1 MLTFEVN
8 TDIALIDPD
17 WEVFEQLHDQRYG
30 LAISYLK
37 HVVKGD
43 TFDNQVMDLKISERG
58 FYVQSKNFPAAFY
71 GDTANVGFSFISE
84 SEVQGVIFDAVSLYR
99 SGDARSLTCIYNDA
113 QPPDF
118 FFGYRLNGEEVYH
131 MNSLRMAP
139 PLHLRVMVE
148 AKEEVELLGACA
160 GAIIYQR
167 TLDGRHLLIRA
178 PGRKQPFP
186 LGDAAS
192 PQDTN
197 VQDTNVQ
204 DTNAQDA
211 PQPNAVRA
219 RTLARTQTLPLLDGF
234 SE

>member
-1 MLTFEVN
+1 MTAFEVN

-17 WEVFEQLHDQRYG
+17 WEIFEQLHDQRYG

-43 TFDNQVMDLKISERG
+43 TFDNQVITLNISEQG

-71 GDTANVGFSFISE
+71 GDTGNSSFSFISDD
-84 SEVQGVIFDAVSLYR
+84 EVQGFIFDAVSLYR
-99 SGDARSLTCIYNDA
+99 SGDARSLTCIYSEGS
-113 QPPDF
+113 PPDV
-118 FFGYRLNGEEVYH
+118 FFGYRINEEERYE
-131 MNSLRMAP
+131 MNELRMAL

-148 AKEEVELLGACA
+148 AQEEVELLGAST
-160 GAIIYQR
+160 GAVIYQR

-186 LGDAAS
+186 L
-192 PQDTN
+192 
-197 VQDTNVQ
+197 
-204 DTNAQDA
+204 
-211 PQPNAVRA
+211 
-219 RTLARTQTLPLLDGF
+219 LDGF

>member
-1 MLTFEVN
+1 MTGFEVN

-37 HVVKGD
+37 QVVKGN

-71 GDTANVGFSFISE
+71 GDTGDSSFTFLSD

-99 SGDARSLTCIYNDA
+99 SGDARSMTCIYNDTS
-113 QPPDF
+113 PPDF
-118 FFGYRLNGEEVYH
+118 FFGYRMNGEEVYH
-131 MNSLRMAP
+131 LNSLRMSL

-148 AKEEVELLGACA
+148 AKEEVELLGACT

-167 TLDGRHLLIRA
+167 TLDGKHLLIRA

-186 LGDAAS
+186 L
-192 PQDTN
+192 
-197 VQDTNVQ
+197 
-204 DTNAQDA
+204 
-211 PQPNAVRA
+211 
-219 RTLARTQTLPLLDGF
+219 LDGF